1 MECQI
6 TKISLHPSFKLIAMN
21 NSCTPQIEREA
32 QKKVHELHLYML
44 VAAFCSHVQHI
55 TCIVKLY
62 GVSSITDH

>member
-44 VAAFCSHVQHI
+44 VAVAAFFCSHVLHTIVETLRGEQH
-55 TCIVKLY
+55 
-62 GVSSITDH
+62 